1 MTSCAALP
9 KAVRATKEELSD
21 WLKKQDDSFAVT
33 LLKLIDKKGITEAQ
47 CYHRANVSKQ
57 TFWKIMNNDNYR
69 PSKPTVISFAVA
81 LELTWEETE
90 SLLRTVGFSMS
101 HSNKFD
107 LIIEF
112 YIRSGCYDLFEIDAA
127 LYKYDQM
134 TIGSDL

>member
-1 MTSCAALP
+1 
-9 KAVRATKEELSD
+9 
-21 WLKKQDDSFAVT
+21 
-33 LLKLIDKKGITEAQ
+33 
-47 CYHRANVSKQ
+47 
-57 TFWKIMNNDNYR
+57 MNNDNYR

-112 YIRSGCYDLFEIDAA
+112 YGCYDLFEIDAA

>member
-1 MTSCAALP
+1 
-9 KAVRATKEELSD
+9 
-21 WLKKQDDSFAVT
+21 
-33 LLKLIDKKGITEAQ
+33 
-47 CYHRANVSKQ
+47 
-57 TFWKIMNNDNYR
+57 
-69 PSKPTVISFAVA
+69 
-81 LELTWEETE
+81 
-90 SLLRTVGFSMS
+90 MS